1 MHANVYQAN
10 FLAKINQIAIKRNIR
25 HEDLEGFDEIIK
37 QKLEKLKM
45 KHEQK
50 KQLVMPYKYAKKYR
64 SDTQRRVKT
73 EYEDDETKSI
83 ESIEDNLEEF

>member
-25 HEDLEGFDEIIK
+25 HEDLEGFDELIK
-37 QKLEKLKM
+37 QKLEKIKM

-50 KQLVMPYKYAKKYR
+50 KQLVMPYKYAKRYR
-64 SDTQRRVKT
+64 SDASRRVKT
-73 EYEDDETKSI
+73 EQEEDDTKSI
-83 ESIEDNLEEF
+83 ESI